1 MNIYQRLQNN
11 FNFIS
16 TFGFIF
22 NNISKHYI
30 HPGVRFKK
38 TTNDYPYDEIYISY
52 SYETKSFLCEYNKIN
67 PKGLTRDTF
76 ILTSTTVFDGEHVE
90 PKGYKNQLQKC
101 AKRLEEFLKEK

>member
-1 MNIYQRLQNN
+1 MNIYKRLQND
-11 FNFIS
+11 FNYIS

-38 TTNDYPYDEIYISY
+38 ATNDYTYDEIYISY

-76 ILTSTTVFDGEHVE
+76 ILISAIVFDGEHIE
-90 PKGYKNQLQKC
+90 PKGYKGQLQEC
-101 AKRLEEFLKEK
+101 AKKLKEFLKEK